1 MTNHEGHQNV
11 TPDVSAVTLTTTYT
25 QPADGWP
32 LAALDAF
39 GIMFAPDTITITA
52 SADTT
57 GTVEVLPVVSVAGH
71 IGDQAVT
78 TSANVGDLPAYVLEL
93 VEHAKL
99 AAAHALAVA

>member
-25 QPADGWP
+25 QPSDGWP

-39 GIMFAPDTITITA
+39 GIAFAPATVTITA

-57 GTVEVLPVVSVAGH
+57 GKIEVLPVVAVTGH

-78 TSANVGDLPAYVLEL
+78 TSASIDALPPYVLEL